1 MFEITLTDDQQAAYQ
16 AMVNLMTT
24 DQKVLVITGFAGT
37 GKTTLVSTFIKEWS
51 ELCSLSGGAFKQVP
65 IYLTATTNKAA
76 DALYHST
83 KIETSTIHSLLGLRV
98 INIGYKQTDLVDSG
112 KEVPT
117 DCLIIIDEASFID
130 QQLLEAVMAKTKRCK
145 IVFLGDPAQLKPV
158 GSDNTPVFDAGYTT
172 VKLEQ
177 IVRQSDDSPIQKL
190 SRSLRD
196 FVTGKP
202 IPNAGVNGVEILHMN
217 QADFEKSLIADCK
230 THAGNQVRALA
241 WTNKKAI
248 YYNGIVANALT
259 GDSEIRV
266 GDTAVVNKQ
275 VALRGRY
282 KFTTDSTVTVKEVTP
297 WVINEHNIVAR
308 EVTTDTDI
316 VLRQA
321 FNHADVEA
329 LIKTAYDQG
338 NIEFAYILENTYV
351 DLRLMYASTVNK
363 SQGSTY
369 DTVYVDLND
378 IGACR
383 DQDQVRR
390 MLYVAV
396 SRARNKVVFTGDI

>member
-51 ELCSLSGGAFKQVP
+51 ELCNLSGGAFKQVP

-76 DALYHST
+76 DALYHAT

-130 QQLLEAVMAKTKRCK
+130 QQLLEAIMTKTKRCK
-145 IVFLGDPAQLKPV
+145 IIFLGDPAQLKPV

-321 FNHADVEA
+321 FNYADAEE

-338 NIEFAYILENTYV
+338 NMEFAYILENTYV

-369 DTVYVDLND
+369 DTVYVDLAD